1 MKVTKEEIIAEIQL
15 KSVNGFCK
23 RTDVKYSIG
32 RGCKF
37 TTWLQACEAAGVK
50 SSSQRNKCQ
59 CVVEKC
65 FREGD
70 LNRNSMCYMHN
81 VMLKSGRKLTLRNE
95 NNGD

>member
-23 RTDVKYSIG
+23 RKDIKRSFCRG
-32 RGCKF
+32 RPF
-37 TTWLQACEAAGVK
+37 TTFWQACEAAGVK
-50 SSSQRNKCQ
+50 PSSKINKCQ

-70 LNRNSMCYMHN
+70 VKRNNMCYMHN
-81 VMLKSGRKLTLRNE
+81 VMLESGRKLTLRNE